1 MAISF
6 REYPWYLQ
14 ALVFFALALVII
26 GAGEYVPM
34 SPVAAMRNTLQEHHT
49 KDSDL
54 NRQVAELQVYERRNA
69 EFKIEMAALEKQL
82 DTLKMIVP
90 EEKEVDEF
98 MRLVQG
104 AASASGVQIRRLT
117 AEAVVPKDYHYE
129 LPFEIEVD
137 GPYFNIE
144 DFFARLSRLSRIIN
158 VGDLTFNGLADPRKL
173 EIPGTSRH
181 HGYRQM
187 PDYNFLQQARG
198 LDTSPGCKESTRP
211 SLGGIEPTDYATR
224 KVFTNSVAA
233 GTAGGSRDVR
243 GGAGTAERAA
253 VKRARPIEAGLRGIA
268 ASARP
273 HRSPR
278 RPRPRLRPRREGAGE
293 SEPTSQSCRSCG
305 CNKGGR
311 SGQSSRKSGGA
322 KGREA
327 ACRKT
332 GRGKGFRGAP

>member
-14 ALVFFALALVII
+14 ALVFFALALVIV

-34 SPVAAMRNTLQEHHT
+34 FPVTTMRNTLQEHHT

-90 EEKEVDEF
+90 EEKELDEF

-117 AEAVVPKDYHYE
+117 ADAVVPKEYHYE

-158 VGDLTFNGLADPRKL
+158 VGDLTFSGLTDPRNSKFPVR
-173 EIPGTSRH
+173 PGTTVTAKCVVTTFFSKP
-181 HGYRQM
+181 GDLTPAPAAKNQ
-187 PDYNFLQQARG
+187 PAR
-198 LDTSPGCKESTRP
+198 R
-211 SLGGIEPTDYATR
+211 
-224 KVFTNSVAA
+224 
-233 GTAGGSRDVR
+233 
-243 GGAGTAERAA
+243 
-253 VKRARPIEAGLRGIA
+253 
-268 ASARP
+268 
-273 HRSPR
+273 
-278 RPRPRLRPRREGAGE
+278 
-293 SEPTSQSCRSCG
+293 
-305 CNKGGR
+305 
-311 SGQSSRKSGGA
+311 
-322 KGREA
+322 
-327 ACRKT
+327 
-332 GRGKGFRGAP
+332 